1 MAGGATRRPSKR
13 SKKQQTIYRR
23 RRIVVGIAAL
33 LTLSLTLFCVYSI
46 GRGIGAVSALITHES
61 VALDRENVSE
71 PLAVKPTADCDA
83 NSVSLSLSAASQS
96 VGVGGS
102 LDFTATIVHE
112 GDASCL
118 VNGAD
123 DNRVLTITSGN
134 ETIWR
139 SDVCPAVS
147 RPLLMAKG
155 DKDSQT
161 ITWNANR
168 TGSECVDDS
177 ELPRVDRGTYVAQ
190 LSLKDAPKAKSDS
203 VTITVE

>member
-1 MAGGATRRPSKR
+1 MADGKTRRPSKR
-13 SKKQQTIYRR
+13 SKKQQAIYRR
-23 RRIVVGIAAL
+23 RRIVVGVAAL
-33 LTLSLTLFCVYSI
+33 LVLSLMLFCVYSI
-46 GRGIGAVSALITHES
+46 ERGIGAISALITHES
-61 VALDRENVSE
+61 VALERESVSD

-83 NSVSLSLSAASQS
+83 DTVSLSLSAASQS

-112 GDASCL
+112 GGASCL

-123 DNRVLTITSGN
+123 DNRVLTITSGTD
-134 ETIWR
+134 TIWR
-139 SDVCPAVS
+139 SDVCPATA
-147 RPLLMAKG
+147 RPLLMAEG

-161 ITWNANR
+161 ITWNADR

-190 LSLKDAPKAKSDS
+190 LSLKDAPKVKSDP